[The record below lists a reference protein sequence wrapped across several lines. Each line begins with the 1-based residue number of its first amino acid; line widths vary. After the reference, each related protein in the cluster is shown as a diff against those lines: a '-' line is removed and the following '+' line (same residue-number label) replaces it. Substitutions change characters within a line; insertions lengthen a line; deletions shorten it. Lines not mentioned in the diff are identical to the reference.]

1 LPRRRRSGELRGN
14 EVRRRE
20 DVGPPKAITAAP
32 SCSRYKLSDP
42 CPGPA
47 ACAVGLG
54 TQLLRA
60 RAGSQAVSPLPALR
74 PTASALAIT
83 GFGFDPVTCG
93 LRESLRSLRERAS
106 AISAVFITAGTISG
120 FGLPARSLGQPAGP
134 PPIASRSA
142 HLNTSRKSRKM
153 ARNNIGSRE
162 GLPWLVA

>member
-1 LPRRRRSGELRGN
+1 MGSEKWLAEAL
-14 EVRRRE
+14 
-20 DVGPPKAITAAP
+20 KAITAAP

-60 RAGSQAVSPLPALR
+60 RAEGPAVSLLPALR

-93 LRESLRSLRERAS
+93 LRESLRSFRQRAS
-106 AISAVFITAGTISG
+106 AISAVFITVGTILR
-120 FGLPARSLGQPAGP
+120 FDLP
-134 PPIASRSA
+134 I
-142 HLNTSRKSRKM
+142 
-153 ARNNIGSRE
+153 E
-162 GLPWLVA
+162 GLG